1 MHSNRRICVWISII
15 ITLLSISGCH
25 KNENEDTVKL
35 REAKAEQDDLKETK
49 QKEKTK
55 EKSEENQA
63 AGEVLVH
70 VCGQVQSPGVYRLKT
85 GSRIFEAL
93 EAAGGILETA
103 AGEALNQ
110 AETLTDGEQI
120 YVPAKEEAALAAQI
134 SSKDTD
140 VSADGK
146 VNINT
151 ATKEELMTLNGIGDS
166 RAESIMR
173 YREERGGFT
182 AIEELKEIEG
192 IKDGIFNKLKDQVKV
207 G

>member
-49 QKEKTK
+49 QKEKTE
-55 EKSEENQA
+55 EKTKENQA